1 MKKYQE
7 NVKMCGRGSFVRF
20 YGVRVGMATWA
31 KLRVFLQNLYVHF
44 LRSRRSYGRTIG
56 HGQINEP
63 IDQQS

>member
-31 KLRVFLQNLYVHF
+31 NKLALSLSLESVCLILTF
-44 LRSRRSYGRTIG
+44 
-56 HGQINEP
+56 
-63 IDQQS
+63 